1 MKVILYEDV
10 RTLGKKGEIVDVSDG
25 YARNF
30 LLPKKKGVEAT
41 PANLNILKQQQLHD
55 AKLAAM
61 QLDAATALG
70 ASLEHKSV
78 ELKVKV
84 GENGKLFGA
93 IASKDIAD
101 ALKEQCG
108 IELDKKKIQLDEPI
122 KAVGNY
128 KVGVKLHK
136 DVTASLNVRVTEA

>member
-10 RTLGKKGEIVDVSDG
+10 RALGKKGEIVEVSDG

-30 LLPKKKGVEAT
+30 LIPKKKGVEAT
-41 PANLNILKQQQLHD
+41 PSNLNTLKQQQLHD
-55 AKLAAM
+55 AKLAA
-61 QLDAATALG
+61 QHLEAAQILG
-70 ASLEHKSV
+70 ASLEHKTV
-78 ELKVKV
+78 TLKVRV
-84 GENGKLFGA
+84 GDNGKLFGA

-101 ALKEQCG
+101 AVKAQYN

-122 KAVGNY
+122 KKTGEY

-136 DVTASLNVRVTEA
+136 DVSAQLTVNVVEG